1 MIVDINEANIGAA
14 GNLTLGFYGGTVVG
28 SGVTG
33 VTVTLT
39 DGGSTDLINQSFAS
53 TSAALNY
60 FTDHGIVDLLPLAA
74 TNGVLSLDLTIT
86 LTTDQAGSGI
96 YTGFIVGKAGSG
108 SLTDQRPVATGSVA
122 RGLID
127 NHASMAH
134 GVF

>member
-1 MIVDINEANIGAA
+1 M
-14 GNLTLGFYGGTVVG
+14 TSTWCGGVAR
-28 SGVTG
+28 
-33 VTVTLT
+33 
-39 DGGSTDLINQSFAS
+39 QFQK
-53 TSAALNY
+53 
-60 FTDHGIVDLLPLAA
+60 
-74 TNGVLSLDLTIT
+74 IT

-134 GVF
+134 GLF